1 MAHEYSS
8 VQKLDDEKEFINRA
22 REIFQKL
29 QTIDPTKVHCM
40 MGIVVAESTNNDSG
54 NNNADIHTFVLG
66 NDEEI
71 AKMFSSLVT
80 ITRNGIVQANTPPTH
95 NDEVKH

>member
-1 MAHEYSS
+1 MPHESSS
-8 VQKLDDEKEFINRA
+8 VQELDSTEDFVLRA
-22 REIFQKL
+22 RETLQKL

-40 MGIVVAESTNNDSG
+40 MGMVVAESPG
-54 NNNADIHTFVLG
+54 NKDEHAVHAFVLG
-66 NDEEI
+66 SDEDI

-80 ITRNGIVQANTPPTH
+80 ITRNGIVQANTPSNH

>member
-1 MAHEYSS
+1 MAHETSS
-8 VQKLDDEKEFINRA
+8 VQKVDNEEAFVERA

-29 QTIDPTKVHCM
+29 QAINPDKVHCM
-40 MGIVVAESTNNDSG
+40 MGMVAAES
-54 NNNADIHTFVLG
+54 ADNKDEAAVHAFVLG
-66 NDEEI
+66 SDEDI

-80 ITRNGIVQANTPPTH
+80 ITRNGIVQANTPPTN

>member
-1 MAHEYSS
+1 MPHESSS
-8 VQKLDDEKEFINRA
+8 VQELNSTEDFALRA

-29 QTIDPTKVHCM
+29 QAIDPTKVHCM
-40 MGIVVAESTNNDSG
+40 MGMIVTESPDNKDE
-54 NNNADIHTFVLG
+54 AAVHAFVLG
-66 NDEEI
+66 SDEDI

-80 ITRNGIVQANTPPTH
+80 ITRNGIVQANTPPPH

>member
-1 MAHEYSS
+1 MPHEFSS
-8 VQKLDDEKEFINRA
+8 VQKLDNEEAFVERA
-22 REIFQKL
+22 RAIFQKL
-29 QTIDPTKVHCM
+29 QAIDPAKVHCM
-40 MGIVVAESTNNDSG
+40 MGMVVAESPG
-54 NNNADIHTFVLG
+54 NEDEAAVHAFVLG
-66 NDEEI
+66 SDGDI